1 MESDFIQKLIK
12 ESEHFKEMQNDLKEG
27 KAVDLGGIMSLIVE
41 LPKQLDNTFNQ
52 MSAKD
57 KKANK
62 PYFDKLKKETSL
74 ENIFSKMYADNK
86 K

>member
-1 MESDFIQKLIK
+1 MESDFIQRLIK
-12 ESEHFKEMQNDLKEG
+12 ESTHFKDMQKDLKEG

-41 LPKQLDNTFNQ
+41 LPKQLDNTFNK

-57 KKANK
+57 KKINK

-74 ENIFSKMYADNK
+74 ENIFSKINADNK